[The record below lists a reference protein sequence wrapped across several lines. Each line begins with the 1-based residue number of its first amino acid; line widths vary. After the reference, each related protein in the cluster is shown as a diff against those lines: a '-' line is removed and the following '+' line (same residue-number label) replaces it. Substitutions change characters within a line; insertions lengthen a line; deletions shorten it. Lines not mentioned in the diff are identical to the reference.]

1 MASNKKIALRGLSR
15 ISLFPVLQND
25 YDGYE
30 VGARF
35 RVPYAQSM
43 SKTPDVT
50 SAKIY
55 ADDGIYLDMKSW
67 NGINIEVVFAE
78 MSLRTIAELGFGDY
92 NEATNTLKSKPQ
104 GQNNEYALTL
114 AAKQADDTYRMYRW
128 FSFTVNEVVEGE
140 HQTMGD
146 GTEICTFTMKGVL
159 VRRKLDELPG
169 EVHIGTDLAWLDSV
183 ESDGEPEPD
192 DEDEETP

>member
-1 MASNKKIALRGLSR
+1 
-15 ISLFPVLQND
+15 
-25 YDGYE
+25 
-30 VGARF
+30 
-35 RVPYAQSM
+35 
-43 SKTPDVT
+43 
-50 SAKIY
+50 
-55 ADDGIYLDMKSW
+55 
-67 NGINIEVVFAE
+67 
-78 MSLRTIAELGFGDY
+78 
-92 NEATNTLKSKPQ
+92 
-104 GQNNEYALTL
+104 L